1 MPKIYNRRQFI
12 RAVLLGGG
20 MLATGLAPVI
30 SPVQAAASVPVSRQT
45 MLFMGTMVSISVAH
59 ADRGRARE
67 AMAGAFALGQ
77 ALEQHFTRFAEGSPL
92 SELNASGRLDD
103 APPQLTA
110 LLERALSL
118 HRSTHGAFDMT
129 VLPLIRTLEAARQ
142 TGTRP
147 DKQELRA
154 ALDLVGAEH
163 LNISGQTLRLQRS
176 GMGLTL
182 DGIAKGHVAQAMSDY
197 LSDAGC
203 PDHLVDAGGDMVAR
217 GSKGAKPWR
226 VAVQDPHKKAHYPQV
241 LDMPTQGLALA
252 TSGVY
257 EIVYDAAGRRSH
269 LLNPSTGQGSD
280 LAGISVAAPDGLMAD
295 GLATALAVMPPREA
309 LALADSL
316 PGCSC
321 CLIRRDGRLQTSSR
335 WPGRALA

>member
-1 MPKIYNRRQFI
+1 MPNTYNRRQFM

-20 MLATGLAPVI
+20 MLVTGLAPVLT
-30 SPVQAAASVPVSRQT
+30 PVQAAASVAVCRQT

-59 ADRGRARE
+59 TDTARARE
-67 AMAGAFALGQ
+67 AMARAFALGR
-77 ALEQHFTRFAEGSPL
+77 ALERHFTRFAEGSPL
-92 SELNASGRLDD
+92 GVLNASGRLED
-103 APPQLTA
+103 APPQLTS
-110 LLERALSL
+110 LLDRALSL
-118 HRSTHGAFDMT
+118 HRFTHGAFDMT
-129 VLPLIRTLEAARQ
+129 VLPLIRTLETARQ
-142 TGTRP
+142 TGKQP
-147 DKQELRA
+147 DMQDLRA

-163 LNISGQTLRLQRS
+163 LHMSGQTLRLHRS

-182 DGIAKGHVAQAMSDY
+182 DGIAKGHVAQAMSHC
-197 LSDAGC
+197 LTDAGC

-217 GSKGAKPWR
+217 GSKVSGPWR
-226 VAVQDPHKKAHYPQV
+226 VAVEDPHKKGRYPQV
-241 LDMPTQGLALA
+241 LDMPAQGLALA

-257 EIVYDAAGRRSH
+257 EMVYDAAGRRSH

-280 LAGISVAAPDGLMAD
+280 LAGVSVAAPDGSMAD

-321 CLIRRDGRLQTSSR
+321 CLMRRDGRIQTSCR
-335 WPGRALA
+335 WPGRGLA